1 MQVGFTTM
9 CNVGLMLFMCYRH
22 PTSAESILK
31 YPNVFCGTEEHII
44 MRIFGGLVLFLAFS
58 FFAAAC
64 YAAYQAPRWSGKP
77 RLAAI
82 RFLIFRFRP
91 NVWYFGLVLL
101 ARGPLLSMPGV
112 IATNMPSLQLTL
124 MHMIL
129 LGSLCLQLWFLPWK
143 SPVLNL
149 VDGLSVSLLVMLLA
163 GSLGYADNSGEDA
176 ARVLAL
182 FGTVISS
189 LMVVILAG
197 MVMLG
202 LCALCYRSA
211 LGSSKELRIMNL
223 GKVPEEKDVF
233 QSLLDVATFLKED
246 GHGKEQ
252 NFISDLGKLS
262 VYDLGTVMRAINI
275 LADDL
280 NMAVGDGTRRS
291 SSRRIATGQR
301 TTRSQTSFGAA
312 ELQKPGADRESAL
325 VPTGAAAAEQENK
338 QSAVV

>member
-1 MQVGFTTM
+1 
-9 CNVGLMLFMCYRH
+9 ML
-22 PTSAESILK
+22 PTANPVLLWTSTR
-31 YPNVFCGTEEHII
+31 VI
-44 MRIFGGLVLFLAFS
+44 MRIFGALVIFLAFS
-58 FFAAAC
+58 FFTAAC
-64 YAAYQAPRWSGKP
+64 YAAYQAPKWSGQP

-143 SPVLNL
+143 SPILNL

-163 GSLGYADNSGEDA
+163 SSLGYADSSGEDA
-176 ARVLAL
+176 SRVLAT

-189 LMVVILAG
+189 LMVVILGG
-197 MVMLG
+197 MVLLG
-202 LCALCYRSA
+202 LCALVYRSA

-223 GKVPEEKDVF
+223 GKVPKEQDVF

-246 GHGKEQ
+246 GQGKEAT
-252 NFISDLGKLS
+252 FIKDLGNLS
-262 VYDLGTVMRAINI
+262 VYDVGTITRAINI

-280 NMAVGDGTRRS
+280 NMVVSQNGSIRKS

-301 TTRSQTSFGAA
+301 SVRSASSFNSASEKVPEKAEDAGPRAA
-312 ELQKPGADRESAL
+312 DAADSAHELKNEATLSAD
-325 VPTGAAAAEQENK
+325 V
-338 QSAVV
+338 